1 MGERF
6 IKLIFDKMVEEN
18 ITKSYVTIYK
28 KQDTLISLLS
38 TYGFNYY
45 GTKKG
50 EQVYIKDFN
59 KITGDIKKDYP
70 IIKLNETKKFLLS
83 IYPKYHTELFPDS
96 KLRTEKNHIIKDL
109 SHTNCIEKVYLSG
122 GYNITDYKKGDIIA
136 IYRTAETGKKAEYSA
151 VVTSICTL
159 CDVKDINGF
168 QNKEEFFKYCSD
180 RTIFK
185 SEELKYFW
193 DTKKYPYII
202 TLLYNS
208 ALNKRIIRKELL
220 EEIGVPR
227 SQRIVVYPLIDTQ
240 ICQILDKGGVSN
252 LIIK

>member
-1 MGERF
+1 MRDIKIVKFKNVNLDDCFFDSLKADYPGFENWFRKKAEDNIYILEINNSVQAFLYMKIEIEDDLDINPPLKLNGEKILKVGTFKINAHGSKLGERF

-122 GYNITDYKKGDIIA
+122 GYNITDYKTRR
-136 IYRTAETGKKAEYSA
+136 YY
-151 VVTSICTL
+151 CYL
-159 CDVKDINGF
+159 
-168 QNKEEFFKYCSD
+168 QNS
-180 RTIFK
+180 
-185 SEELKYFW
+185 
-193 DTKKYPYII
+193 
-202 TLLYNS
+202 
-208 ALNKRIIRKELL
+208 
-220 EEIGVPR
+220 
-227 SQRIVVYPLIDTQ
+227 
-240 ICQILDKGGVSN
+240 
-252 LIIK
+252 